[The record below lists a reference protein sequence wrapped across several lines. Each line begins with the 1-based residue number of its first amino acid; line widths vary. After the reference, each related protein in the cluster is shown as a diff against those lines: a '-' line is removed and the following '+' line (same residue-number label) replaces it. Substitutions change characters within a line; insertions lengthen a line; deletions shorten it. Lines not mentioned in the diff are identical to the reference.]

1 LIQLPGPSCY
11 DIMPVRYRAEGVSMG
26 RVRLLLVDDEDDFRT
41 ALAGSLR
48 ERAFEV
54 TDVESG
60 YRAIEEV
67 KRGNIDVAVLDV
79 RMPGMD
85 GCETLRQM
93 KSIDSTI
100 EVIMLTG
107 QAPTESGREGMR
119 LGAFDY
125 VGKPCDLD
133 ALVLRINAAY
143 LKRQGHA
150 DRSGRPPSEILPDS
164 SMTEV

>member
-1 LIQLPGPSCY
+1 MYAIEY
-11 DIMPVRYRAEGVSMG
+11 GVNMG
-26 RVRLLLVDDEDDFRT
+26 RIRLLLVDDEDDFRT

-48 ERAFEV
+48 ERGFEV
-54 TDVESG
+54 TDVQSG

-67 KRGNIDVAVLDV
+67 KTGKIDVAILDR

-107 QAPTESGREGMR
+107 QAPSESGREGMR

-125 VGKPCDLD
+125 VAKPCDID

-143 LKRQGHA
+143 LKRQGQA
-150 DRSGRPPSEILPDS
+150 DRSARPPSKVPPDS
-164 SMTEV
+164 S